1 MNKKLS
7 PEDAF
12 YENLTLGLIRTLC
25 KYMVIRIAVSC
36 KNRSF

>member
-25 KYMVIRIAVSC
+25 KYIYDYP
-36 KNRSF
+36 NRSVL